1 MEVSAP
7 AAMPSVQSIA
17 QDNQAQFDGAQGESQ
32 ESDLW
37 EPQEQ
42 DWNKKIKHKVN
53 GKEVTLTLKQLRDG
67 YGLEQTARERMEE
80 AAQHRKWRE
89 QHEPEIRTHR
99 ESQKKIQDMF
109 DSVRGDFDAYLEL
122 GRSLGHDVDNTM
134 FQRVMEEVKY
144 RTADET
150 ERAAIDRERNYAKQQ
165 KELEKLKKQ
174 TQTYEQQQYTQQYRQ
189 ALGKQHSEVLAKH
202 PDFESDTLWRD
213 ETLQVMLQSR
223 QPGRQSLSMLE
234 AAEQVRQKFD
244 RVSERRA
251 EALLRQRIESGNIPE
266 ELRQSVRTRET
277 EAIKDRK
284 QANFGGQRASTNSG
298 ATSKNMSIEE
308 YFDSLKQKR

>member
-7 AAMPSVQSIA
+7 AAMPSVQSVAENA
-17 QDNQAQFDGAQGESQ
+17 QASHDGANEAP

-37 EPQEQ
+37 EPQEA

-53 GKEVTLTLKQLRDG
+53 GKEITLTLKQMRDG
-67 YGLEQTARERMEE
+67 FGLEQTAREKME
-80 AAQHRKWRE
+80 AAAEHRKWRE

-109 DSVRGDFDAYLEL
+109 ESVRGDFDAFLEL

-150 ERAAIDRERNYAKQQ
+150 ERAAIDRERNYSKQQ
-165 KELEKLKKQ
+165 KELEKLKKE
-174 TQTYEQQQYTQQYRQ
+174 TQTYQQQQYTQQYRQ
-189 ALGKQHSEVLAKH
+189 QLGQQHNELVSKH
-202 PDFESDTLWRD
+202 PEFAQDTLWRD

-223 QPGRQSLSMLE
+223 QPGRNPLSMLE

-251 EALLRQRIESGNIPE
+251 EAMLQERIKSGNIPE

-277 EAIKDRK
+277 EAAKDRK
-284 QANFGGQRASTNSG
+284 QANFGGQRASSNG
-298 ATSKNMSIEE
+298 ASSKAPSVEDFFE
-308 YFDSLKQKR
+308 SLKQRR